1 MTHFPGPKQ
10 YSVMELPLC
19 MEIMIC
25 ESLRLL
31 AGRQFPVPVISDE
44 QMLAGNWDKASA
56 ASAGP
61 RAGLCLINQ

>member
-10 YSVMELPLC
+10 NSVMELPRR
-19 MEIMIC
+19 IKVMIPGPFG
-25 ESLRLL
+25 SL
-31 AGRQFPVPVISDE
+31 AGRQFPVSVISDE